1 VAEVGG
7 NAADYASEQGVEL
20 KRAGA
25 ILAAMSGEGEA
36 AGDVLTGAIVAGTIE
51 GASGKKGPAAHGGQ
65 CLNCGATVDGAFCSS
80 CGQRA
85 HLHRSLLHLGH
96 DILHGVFH
104 FEGKLWRTIP
114 ELFFHPGL
122 LTRRYID
129 GERAKFISPM
139 ALYLFTVFLMFGV
152 FSFTTSNVFD
162 SSKESVAGD
171 VVEQWKEGNQSAKE
185 RTRER
190 ADAVREELDDPDLT
204 PQKRAELEQK
214 LSELQSAQAVMEA
227 LSKGDWA
234 ALQNLETNE
243 TAKQA
248 LEEAKAKAAAGANKK
263 SSSSTDINIG
273 WPALQE
279 RLERNVKELK
289 DNPSLAFYKL
299 KIASYKY
306 SWALIPLSVPFMWLL
321 FFWRRDIHLYDHAIF
336 ITYSISFMMM
346 FLILLTLAAAFGVS
360 GAIWGTAL
368 GIVPPLHLYKQLRH
382 AYKLSR
388 FGAWLR
394 LFILSIAISIVLT
407 LFFVLLLMIGLVG

>member
-1 VAEVGG
+1 VGA
-7 NAADYASEQGVEL
+7 NATDGAPGASVGL
-20 KRAGA
+20 KLTGA

-36 AGDVLTGAIVAGTIE
+36 AGDVLTGAIVAGAIE
-51 GASGKKGPAAHGGQ
+51 GASGKKGPAAHGSQ
-65 CLNCGATVDGAFCSS
+65 CLNCGAMLDGAFCSA

-114 ELFFHPGL
+114 ELFFHPGR

-152 FSFTTSNVFD
+152 FSFTTSEVFD
-162 SSKESVAGD
+162 SANESVAGD
-171 VVEQWKEGNQSAKE
+171 VVEQWKENNESAKE
-185 RTRER
+185 RVEER
-190 ADAVREELDDPDLT
+190 TDAVREELNDPDLS
-204 PQKRAELEQK
+204 PEKRAELETK
-214 LSELQSAQAVMEA
+214 LRELQSAQAVMDA
-227 LSKGDWA
+227 LAKGDWA

-243 TAKQA
+243 TAQEA
-248 LEEAKAKAAAGANKK
+248 VEEAKKKADARVNAKGTA
-263 SSSSTDINIG
+263 STDLDVG

-279 RLERNVKELK
+279 RMERNARELK
-289 DNPSLAFYKL
+289 ENPSLAFYKL

-336 ITYSISFMMM
+336 VTYSISFMMM

-394 LFILSIAISIVLT
+394 LFLLFVAISIVLT
-407 LFFVLLLMIGLVG
+407 IFFALLLMIGMIG

>member
-1 VAEVGG
+1 
-7 NAADYASEQGVEL
+7 
-20 KRAGA
+20 
-25 ILAAMSGEGEA
+25 MSGEGEA

-65 CLNCGATVDGAFCSS
+65 CRNCGATLDGAFCSS

-114 ELFFHPGL
+114 ELFFHPGR

-279 RLERNVKELK
+279 RLERNVEELK

-336 ITYSISFMMM
+336 ITYSISFMMT
-346 FLILLTLAAAFGVS
+346 FLIVLTLAAAFGVS

-394 LFILSIAISIVLT
+394 LFLLSIAISIVLT
-407 LFFVLLLMIGLVG
+407 IFFALLLMIGMLG